1 MIADEMTDDQ
11 VRDQVER
18 ADRFAASFREL
29 VAAAIPASEAQRLGL
44 QRIVATVDQVPF
56 LTWCN
61 LSNLNAAM
69 RGGVLDLVEVQLMAV
84 GAGPTLDYE
93 NAVDFLAVF
102 DPVIDKVRKRRL
114 Q

>member
-1 MIADEMTDDQ
+1 MTDEQ

-18 ADRFAASFREL
+18 ADRFTASFREL
-29 VAAAIPASEAQRLGL
+29 VAATIPTSEAQRLGV

-69 RGGVLDLVEVQLMAV
+69 RGGVLDLVEVHLMAV

-93 NAVDFLAVF
+93 NAAAFLAVF
-102 DPVIDKVRKRRL
+102 DPMIDKACRRRL